1 MRAGTPPEGGTAVP
15 PAGPRKSMLPPT
27 AKPYL
32 VRAIYDWCVDEGHT
46 PYLLVAAAYPGVR
59 FPAGYDRDG
68 RLTLNIAPKAVER
81 LELGADRIRFLARFG
96 GAVHGVEVPVAAVI
110 AVFAAE
116 SHDGVVFGEPPAP
129 AAALE
134 EPGAAETAPAAPA
147 PAPKA
152 GAENVEPPP
161 PPPADKPDGKPGGP
175 RLRLVK

>member
-1 MRAGTPPEGGTAVP
+1 
-15 PAGPRKSMLPPT
+15 MLPPT

-32 VRAIYDWCVDEGHT
+32 VRAIYDWCVDEGQT

-59 FPAGYDRDG
+59 FPNGYDRDG

-81 LELGADRIRFLARFG
+81 LELGPDRIRFLARFG

-129 AAALE
+129 AAPLE
-134 EPGAAETAPAAPA
+134 EVPEGAKTEAPA
-147 PAPKA
+147 PAESPKA
-152 GAENVEPPP
+152 EAEGPEP
-161 PPPADKPDGKPGGP
+161 PPPADEPDGKPGGP